1 MISPREKLGCLCL
14 LALLLCPP
22 SAAGV
27 PDPSAAAPPVPPQVA
42 VPDTVT
48 QGSATA
54 QPLPALPDAP
64 LAEVMVEGKEPRFV
78 APTRRDRIGRIWAP
92 VMIDGKGPFRL
103 VLDTGANHS
112 ALTAASART
121 LGAPNATA
129 ATVVT
134 GLTGSAVVPTIS
146 VSSMEV
152 GDLLL
157 GPTTLPV
164 VADVFGGAQGVLGR
178 EGFASKRIFADFAHD
193 KLVIARSHDQRAGV
207 GFSVVRLHEMEG
219 GLLIADARVGGIR
232 CKAVIDTGSQESV
245 GNPALRTALIR
256 HPPRRPPHAEVMGVT
271 LEVQTGDYLQAPNIE
286 IGDLIVRGAHITF
299 GDMYLFEHWKLTD
312 RPVLLL
318 GMDVLG
324 HLDVLIIDY
333 HMHEMQIRLAHDRFP
348 TPD

>member
-1 MISPREKLGCLCL
+1 MSE
-14 LALLLCPP
+14 
-22 SAAGV
+22 
-27 PDPSAAAPPVPPQVA
+27 
-42 VPDTVT
+42 VT
-48 QGSATA
+48 
-54 QPLPALPDAP
+54 
-64 LAEVMVEGKEPRFV
+64 VEGKEPRYV
-78 APTRRDRIGRIWAP
+78 APTQRDRIGRIWAP

-112 ALTAASART
+112 AVTAASARA
-121 LGAPNATA
+121 LGAPNVNA

-134 GLTGSAVVPTIS
+134 GLTGSAVVPTIA

-152 GDLLL
+152 GDLLF

-164 VADVFGGAQGVLGR
+164 VADVFGGAQGVLGS

-193 KLVIARSHDQRAGV
+193 KLVIAHSHDQRAGV
-207 GFSVVRLHEMEG
+207 GFSVVRLHEIEG

-245 GNPALRTALIR
+245 GNPALRTALIH
-256 HPPRRPPHAEVMGVT
+256 HPPRRPAQAEVMGVT
-271 LEVQTGDYLQAPNIE
+271 LEVQTGDYLAAPNIE
-286 IGDLIVRGAHITF
+286 IGDLVVRGAHITF

-312 RPVLLL
+312 KPVLLL

-324 HLDVLIIDY
+324 RLDVLIIDY

-348 TPD
+348 APD

>member
-1 MISPREKLGCLCL
+1 
-14 LALLLCPP
+14 
-22 SAAGV
+22 
-27 PDPSAAAPPVPPQVA
+27 VA

-48 QGSATA
+48 PGSATA

-78 APTRRDRIGRIWAP
+78 APTRLDRIGRIWAP

-112 ALTAASART
+112 ALTAASARK
-121 LGAPNATA
+121 LGAPSANA

-152 GDLLL
+152 GDLLM

-164 VADVFGGAQGVLGR
+164 VADVFGGAQGVLGN

-207 GFSVVRLHEMEG
+207 GFSVVRLHEMAG
-219 GLLIADARVGGIR
+219 GLLIAEARVGGIR

-256 HPPRRPPHAEVMGVT
+256 HPPRRPPRAEVMGVT
-271 LEVQTGDYLQAPNIE
+271 LEVQTGEYLQAPNIE
-286 IGDLIVRGAHITF
+286 IGDLIVRGAHLTF
-299 GDMYLFEHWKLTD
+299 GDMYLFEHWKLAD
-312 RPVLLL
+312 QPVLLL

-333 HMHEMQIRLAHDRFP
+333 HMHEMQIRLAHDRLP

>member
-1 MISPREKLGCLCL
+1 M
-14 LALLLCPP
+14 
-22 SAAGV
+22 
-27 PDPSAAAPPVPPQVA
+27 AAPGALTPA
-42 VPDTVT
+42 
-48 QGSATA
+48 SATV
-54 QPLPALPDAP
+54 QPLPALP
-64 LAEVMVEGKEPRFV
+64 AEPVPEVTVQGNEPQFV
-78 APTRRDRIGRIWAP
+78 SPTRLDRIGRIWAP

-112 ALTAASART
+112 AVTAAAARA

-134 GLTGSAVVPTIS
+134 GLTGSAVVPTIA

-164 VADVFGGAQGVLGR
+164 VADVFAGAQGVLGN

-207 GFSVVRLHEMEG
+207 GFSVVRLHEVEG

-256 HPPRRPPHAEVMGVT
+256 HPPKRPAHAEVMGVT
-271 LEVQTGDYLQAPNIE
+271 LEVQTGDYLPAPNIE
-286 IGDLIVRGAHITF
+286 VGDLIIRGAHLTF
-299 GDMYLFEHWKLTD
+299 GDMYLFEHWKLMD
-312 RPVLLL
+312 QPVLLL

-333 HMHEMQIRLAHDRFP
+333 HMHEMQIRLAHDRLP
-348 TPD
+348 TSD

>member
-1 MISPREKLGCLCL
+1 MV
-14 LALLLCPP
+14 
-22 SAAGV
+22 V
-27 PDPSAAAPPVPPQVA
+27 PEAP
-42 VPDTVT
+42 T
-48 QGSATA
+48 QGSAPV
-54 QPLPALPDAP
+54 QPLPAVP
-64 LAEVMVEGKEPRFV
+64 AEPVPEVTVEGKEPRFV

-112 ALTAASART
+112 ALTTASALA
-121 LGAPNATA
+121 LGAPNAEAT
-129 ATVVT
+129 TVVT
-134 GLTGSAVVPTIS
+134 GLTGSAVVPVIS

-178 EGFASKRIFADFAHD
+178 EGFASRRIFADFAHD

-207 GFSVVRLHEMEG
+207 GFSVVRLYEIGG
-219 GLLIADARVGGIR
+219 GLLIAEARVGGIR
-232 CKAVIDTGSQESV
+232 CKAVIDTGSQESI

-256 HPPRRPPHAEVMGVT
+256 RPPRRPAHTDVTGVT
-271 LEVQTGDYLQAPNIE
+271 LEVQTGDYLAAPNIE
-286 IGDLIVRGAHITF
+286 IGDLVVRGAHLTF
-299 GDMYLFEHWKLTD
+299 GDMYLFEHWKLMD
-312 RPVLLL
+312 VPVLLL

-333 HMHEMQIRLAHDRFP
+333 KMHEMQIRLAHDRFP